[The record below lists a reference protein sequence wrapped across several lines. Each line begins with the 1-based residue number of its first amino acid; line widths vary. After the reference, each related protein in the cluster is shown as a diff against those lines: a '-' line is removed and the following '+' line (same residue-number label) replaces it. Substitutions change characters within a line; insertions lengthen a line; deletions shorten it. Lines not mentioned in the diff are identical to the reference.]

1 MFYVLLTIVALA
13 SIAIYLLFILETV
26 PGAKEERL
34 GAPEPL
40 PEDVGKWRVDST
52 SSEGKAAIERGLQRE
67 ERLFVE
73 EGQGLFAHDRVV
85 HQVRYRNALNG
96 EIEAVEPEHTV
107 RRRRI
112 RS

>member
-1 MFYVLLTIVALA
+1 MFYVFLVVVAIA
-13 SIAIYLLFILETV
+13 SIAIYLLFIMETV

-34 GAPEPL
+34 GILEPL
-40 PEDVGKWRVDST
+40 PEDIGRWRADS
-52 SSEGKAAIERGLQRE
+52 SSTEAKAAIARGLQRE

-73 EGQGLFAHDRVV
+73 EGQGMFARDRLV
-85 HQVRYRNALNG
+85 HQVRYRNVLTA
-96 EIEAVEPEHTV
+96 EIEAVEPDQAV

>member
-1 MFYVLLTIVALA
+1 MFYVFLTIVALA

-34 GAPEPL
+34 GVPEPL
-40 PEDVGKWRVDST
+40 PEDVGEWRVDST
-52 SSEGKAAIERGLQRE
+52 SSEGKAAVERGLQRE

-73 EGQGLFAHDRVV
+73 ESQGLFARDRVV
-85 HQVRYRNALNG
+85 HQVRYRNTLSS
-96 EIEAVEPEHTV
+96 EIEAVEPERTI
-107 RRRRI
+107 RRKRI